1 MAPQILYQLIGLG
14 FVLLQI
20 KKSML
25 WTWSICTYTYIIL
38 NVKLN
43 VYMNLI
49 YMYVYILLLSSVKLI
64 E

>member
-25 WTWSICTYTYIIL
+25 WTWSICTYTYIL

-49 YMYVYILLLSSVKLI
+49 YMYVYILLLSYVKSI